1 MSIPI
6 GFDTVEEIANL
17 ALFTRAKEKKAF
29 DRGIIRQKNS
39 VTASRANKDGIGY
52 FELSSNT
59 ALLRKV
65 ANIAETA
72 KKYPALA
79 PLVRRNASG
88 SQEGKSQSAEEIR
101 KLYLKAIGGRANK
114 LETLT
119 ELDGGGWGNL
129 PDKGFL
135 RSGDNMSVLIHTR
148 GAAAEMERNQ
158 YGSLVR
164 YVSR

>member
-39 VTASRANKDGIGY
+39 VTASRANKEGLGY

-72 KKYPALA
+72 KKYPALT
-79 PLVRRNASG
+79 PLVR
-88 SQEGKSQSAEEIR
+88 QSADEIR
-101 KLYLKAIGGRANK
+101 KLYLKAIGGPK
-114 LETLT
+114 TLT
-119 ELDGGGWGNL
+119 DLDGGGWGNL

-164 YVSR
+164 YVSP

>member
-39 VTASRANKDGIGY
+39 VTLSRVNKDGIGY

-72 KKYPALA
+72 KKYPALT
-79 PLVRRNASG
+79 PLVRRKAS
-88 SQEGKSQSAEEIR
+88 QTAEEIR
-101 KLYLKAIGGRANK
+101 KLYLKGIGGPEYTPK
-114 LETLT
+114 TLT

-164 YVSR
+164 YVSP